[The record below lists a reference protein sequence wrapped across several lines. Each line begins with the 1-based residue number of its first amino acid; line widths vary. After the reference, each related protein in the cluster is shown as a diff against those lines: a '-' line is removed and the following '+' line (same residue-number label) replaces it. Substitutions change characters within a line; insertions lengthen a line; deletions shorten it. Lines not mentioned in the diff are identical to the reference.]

1 MNRKQFLLLLGL
13 AVLIGAAGLIVY
25 QRNHGAW
32 ENTNT
37 AIGGKLLPGLSI
49 NDVAQLD
56 IQSGTNTLQLTRRDN
71 VWCVP
76 ARGNYPANFSQISD
90 LLLKIADLKIVQT
103 ETVGPSQLGRLD
115 LLPPTSPANAGT
127 LVEFQDQSG
136 KTLASLLL
144 GKKHLHQAAAGASP
158 DGMDSS
164 WPDGRYVMSGTGAN
178 ASGNNV
184 ADQVAVISDPLD
196 SIQTQPESWLNK
208 DFLSM
213 DKPATIAVQFPA
225 ATNSWKLTRTAETN
239 DWQLADA
246 RPEEKLDT
254 TKISNVTTPFSSA
267 SFNDVA
273 PLTPDSTLTA
283 SNAVLTVNTFDGLSY
298 TAHIGVAK
306 DDNYPVSF
314 AISALH
320 SAPAPA
326 ADKVA
331 KAAQYAHWVY
341 YFPSYSID
349 EILKPRSQLLIAVTN
364 AAPAA
369 VGSK

>member
-32 ENTNT
+32 ESADTT
-37 AIGGKLLPGLSI
+37 IGGKLLPGLSV

-56 IQSGTNTLQLTRRDN
+56 IQSGTNTLQLIRRDYDN
-71 VWCVP
+71 LWCVP

-90 LLLKIADLKIVQT
+90 LLLKIADLKIVQS
-103 ETVGPSQLGRLD
+103 ETVGPSQLGRFD

-144 GKKHLHQAAAGASP
+144 GKKHQHQAAAGASP
-158 DGMDSS
+158 DGMDGS
-164 WPDGRYVMSGTGAN
+164 WPDGRYVMSGTG
-178 ASGNNV
+178 GNN
-184 ADQVAVISDPLD
+184 VAVISDPLD

-208 DFLSM
+208 DFLTI
-213 DKPATIAVQFPA
+213 DKPSAISVQFPA

-246 RPEEKLDT
+246 RPDEKLDA

-273 PLTPDSTLTA
+273 PLTPDGSLTA

-298 TAHIGVAK
+298 VAHIGASK
-306 DDNYPVSF
+306 NDNYPVSF
-314 AISALH
+314 VISALPT
-320 SAPAPA
+320 APAAA
-326 ADKVA
+326 ADKVS
-331 KAAQYAHWVY
+331 KAAQYTHWVY

-349 EILKPRSQLLIAVTN
+349 EILKPRGQLLLAVTN
-364 AAPAA
+364 SVPAA

>member
-1 MNRKQFLLLLGL
+1 MNRKQFLFLLAL
-13 AVLIGAAGLIVY
+13 AVLIGASGLMVY

-32 ENTNT
+32 ERADTT
-37 AIGGKLLPGLSI
+37 IGGKLLPGLSV

-56 IQSGTNTLQLTRRDN
+56 IQSGTNILQLTRRDN
-71 VWCVP
+71 LWCVP

-90 LLLKIADLKIVQT
+90 LLLKVADLKIVQT
-103 ETVGPSQLGRLD
+103 ETVGSSQLGRFD
-115 LLPPTSPANAGT
+115 LLPPAAPTNAGA

-136 KTLASLLL
+136 KILASLLL
-144 GKKHLHQAAAGASP
+144 GKKHLHQAAAGAGP
-158 DGMDSS
+158 DGMDGG
-164 WPDGRYVMSGTGAN
+164 WPDGRYVMSGTG
-178 ASGNNV
+178 GN
-184 ADQVAVISDPLD
+184 QVAVISDPLD
-196 SIQTQPESWLNK
+196 SLQTQPESWLNK
-208 DFLSM
+208 DFLSIE
-213 DKPATIAVQFPA
+213 KPSAITVQFPA
-225 ATNSWKLTRTAETN
+225 STNNWQLTRTAETN

-254 TKISNVTTPFSSA
+254 AKISNVTTPFSSA

-273 PLTPDSTLTA
+273 PLTPDNTLTA

-314 AISALH
+314 AISALS
-320 SAPAPA
+320 SAPATA

-349 EILKPRSQLLIAVTN
+349 EILKPRGQLLIAATN
-364 AAPAA
+364 AAPA
-369 VGSK
+369 VSGK

>member
-32 ENTNT
+32 ESADT
-37 AIGGKLLPGLSI
+37 AIGGELLPGLSV

-56 IQSGTNTLQLTRRDN
+56 IQSGTNTLLLTRRDN

-103 ETVGPSQLGRLD
+103 ESVGPSQLGRLD
-115 LLPPTSPANAGT
+115 LLPPTSAANAGT

-136 KTLASLLL
+136 KTMASLLL
-144 GKKHLHQAAAGASP
+144 GKKHQHQAAAGASP
-158 DGMDSS
+158 DGMDSG
-164 WPDGRYVMSGTGAN
+164 WPDGRYVISGTP
-178 ASGNNV
+178 
-184 ADQVAVISDPLD
+184 ADNRPNQVAVISDPLD
-196 SIQTQPESWLNK
+196 SVQTQPASWLNK
-208 DFLSM
+208 DFLSI
-213 DKPATIAVQFPA
+213 DKPAAISVQFPVS
-225 ATNSWKLTRTAETN
+225 TNNWKLTRTSETN

-246 RPEEKLDT
+246 GPEEKLDT

-273 PLTPDSTLTA
+273 PLTADSSLTA

-298 TAHIGVAK
+298 VAKIGQAK

-314 AISALH
+314 SILTLP
-320 SAPAPA
+320 SAPASA

-331 KAAQYAHWVY
+331 KAAQYSHWVY
-341 YFPSYSID
+341 YLPSYSID
-349 EILKPRSQLLIAVTN
+349 EILKPRGQLLLAVTN
-364 AAPAA
+364 AVPATA
-369 VGSK
+369 SK